1 MKRYMIRITALS
13 AVVAL
18 GIVVIAQAQRTLR
31 AREAAAPEAGAK
43 PSAKQI
49 AAARAAL
56 EKNAA
61 SAESAKD
68 PFAMA
73 REAVAADTA
82 QPNYLAAV
90 PSDPSV
96 AVIPAANE
104 SIEPAQA
111 QLPYAERHGE
121 TIHDPNVLQ
130 AVGEAELSPTPVDP
144 LAAGSKP
151 QTGDLPAAELHSG
164 ELQPIEPTVA
174 APPLSAPLEP
184 PLAEPLGES
193 SAAPPASDGFAPAA
207 PAEAQQFEPALADS
221 APTGELAPREFSATE
236 QPVADKYQATDPAA
250 QPLVAATPQ
259 EAPPSMSEGT
269 GRPGGR
275 ELEGVQGAA
284 ISIEKI
290 APAELQVGR
299 NASFQVR
306 VRNTGT
312 APAKDVQVFD
322 EVPKNTRLAST
333 TPSAEQGPN
342 GELIWSLG
350 RLRPGEESV
359 VSMEVVPLAE
369 GEIGSVAVARFTAE
383 ASARSIATRPQ
394 LTIQVN
400 GPREVLSGQEAVLLV
415 KVANIGTGAATGVTL
430 LNQLPA
436 NFTHPAGSEVEYT
449 VGTLGPNETRDIELT
464 LTAARAGRV
473 QNNVMAY
480 ADGNLR
486 AEDVLEMEVLAPAL
500 DLKIDGSERRFL
512 ERQATYTLNLANPGT
527 AAAKNIVLSAHLPEG
542 LQFVEANNLG
552 EFDAATRTV
561 NWRLEE
567 LPAGESGAVTMIAM
581 PIAEGEHLLTVDAK
595 ANQGLSAQQE
605 QRVAVEGIA
614 GATFQVIDA
623 SDPVEVDGETSYE
636 IRVINQG
643 TKAATNVRVAAILPD
658 GMQAISAEGPTAHVV
673 DSAQVVFEPV
683 ARLAPKADTTF
694 VVRVKATVA
703 GDMRL
708 RVQLT
713 SDEMRTPVTK
723 EESTRVFGDE

>member
-1 MKRYMIRITALS
+1 MIRITALS

-49 AAARAAL
+49 AAARAAV

-61 SAESAKD
+61 RAVGDKD

-96 AVIPAANE
+96 AVNPAANE

-111 QLPYAERHGE
+111 QLPIAERRGE

-144 LAAGSKP
+144 LAAGGEP
-151 QTGDLPAAELHSG
+151 QAGDLPAAELHSG

-174 APPLSAPLEP
+174 APPRSAPLEP
-184 PLAEPLGES
+184 PLADPLGES
-193 SAAPPASDGFAPAA
+193 NAAPPASDGFAPAPLAA
-207 PAEAQQFEPALADS
+207 PAETQQFEPALADS
-221 APTGELAPREFSATE
+221 APTGELAPRDFSAAE
-236 QPVADKYQATDPAA
+236 QPPADQYQATDPAA
-250 QPLVAATPQ
+250 QPFAATTPQ

-359 VSMEVVPLAE
+359 VSMEIVPLAE

-400 GPREVLSGQEAVLLV
+400 GPREVLAGQEAVLLV

-500 DLKIDGSERRFL
+500 ELKIDGSERRFL

-527 AAAKNIVLSAHLPEG
+527 AGAKNIVLSAHLPEG

-552 EFDAATRTV
+552 EFDAATRIV

-581 PIAEGEHLLTVDAK
+581 PIAEGEHLLTVEAK

-623 SDPVEVDGETSYE
+623 SDPVEVGGETSYE

-673 DSAQVVFEPV
+673 DGAQVVFEPV